1 MWPKAVTLCVL
12 ATLVL
17 VNPVLCFA
25 QGGGKKPTPPV
36 MPPLPPPG
44 PIAPGGAGSVTGSG
58 ASLGIGGAP
67 DSLFPGKEIP
77 GGDPKIRFEK
87 LMAQADDNILHGKY
101 YEALQA
107 VGAAHVLATDA
118 GQLQMIQ
125 TDLIRLEEVA
135 QEWLAKYQRM
145 LAEKNFVEALKGL
158 GLTQR
163 TFGTLPSAV
172 SAAKL
177 LKSAEG
183 DSEVK
188 TALQEVKAQEL
199 DEIVAL
205 ILSGD
210 GRPAASGPA
219 TQTQPASPTP
229 PVRTSGAERT
239 TAIKNATPDKQARA
253 VSTLE
258 KIAKLYPL
266 SPTGSRAAKDLKAL
280 QDDAAFWTAYQ
291 AQLGVQQAQSLYNA
305 AEMYRQMGMTAKAI
319 EYYEQVTTK
328 FPASP
333 LAGKAKDAL
342 AKLK

>member
-17 VNPVLCFA
+17 AVPAVCFA
-25 QGGGKKPTPPV
+25 QKTPTTPPTPTPPV
-36 MPPLPPPG
+36 PPPG
-44 PIAPGGAGSVTGSG
+44 WIPPGRPGTIGGQGVMIGDG
-58 ASLGIGGAP
+58 ASP
-67 DSLFPGKEIP
+67 DSLL
-77 GGDPKIRFEK
+77 GGREVREPDPKVRFQK
-87 LMAQADDNILHGKY
+87 LMDQADDNILQGKY
-101 YEALQA
+101 YEAVQA
-107 VGAAHVLATDA
+107 LGTAQILATEV
-118 GQLQMIQ
+118 GQLQRVRK
-125 TDLIRLEEVA
+125 DLNQLETVA
-135 QEWLAKYQRM
+135 AEWLQKYQQM
-145 LAEKNFVEALKGL
+145 LTEKNYVEALKGL

-172 SAAKL
+172 TAGKL
-177 LKSAEG
+177 LKAAEG

-205 ILSGD
+205 VLAGAD
-210 GRPAASGPA
+210 LRAASGPA
-219 TQTQPASPTP
+219 AQTQPTQPSP
-229 PVRTSGAERT
+229 PVRTSGAARVA
-239 TAIKNATPDKQARA
+239 AIQKASPDRQSRA

-266 SPTGSRAAKDLKAL
+266 SPTGTQAAKDLKTL
-280 QDDAAFWTAYQ
+280 QDDSAFWTAYQ
-291 AQLGVQQAQSLYNA
+291 AQVAAQQAQSLYNA

-319 EYYEQVTTK
+319 EYYEQVTAK

-333 LAGKAKDAL
+333 LAGKAKEAV